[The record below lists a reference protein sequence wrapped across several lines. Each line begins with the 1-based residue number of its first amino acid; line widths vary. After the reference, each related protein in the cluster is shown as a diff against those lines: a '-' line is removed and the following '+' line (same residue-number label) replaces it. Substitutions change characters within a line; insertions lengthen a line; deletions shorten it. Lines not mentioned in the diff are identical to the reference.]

1 MAAITARSV
10 AQCVLDD
17 PQRQVVLERL
27 SLSVREHRFVF
38 DARHV
43 DAKGDRR
50 EESTIF
56 LTEGD
61 SAGGAMVQARDVQ
74 TQAIYSLKG
83 KPLNTHGL
91 GREAIYKN
99 DKLVGSGEN
108 ADSALPVDIVDG
120 FSGDVLFSENV
131 TLVGTFSFVFRPAN
145 LPPCTVAAAQGGDT
159 GPAIKVTDK
168 DGIRTEL
175 QDAEL
180 ELRYRYGWTIPL
192 RSLRYWALGVP
203 DPALAAETRFGE
215 DGQLEYLSQRGWD
228 VAITRYREGGGQS
241 MPNRL
246 SAENGDTTVR
256 LVIDSWYFFK

>member
-1 MAAITARSV
+1 MKRAAI
-10 AQCVLDD
+10 L
-17 PQRQVVLERL
+17 L
-27 SLSVREHRFVF
+27 SIAL
-38 DARHV
+38 
-43 DAKGDRR
+43 
-50 EESTIF
+50 
-56 LTEGD
+56 L
-61 SAGGAMVQARDVQ
+61 SAGCA
-74 TQAIYSLKG
+74 T
-83 KPLNTHGL
+83 T
-91 GREAIYKN
+91 REAISLPELDSWETRTAVLGELREWEFRGRIAVKAGDEGFN
-99 DKLVGSGEN
+99 GKIRWIQIDETFTTTVGGPIGIGTVRIEGSGQ
-108 ADSALPVDIVDG
+108 
-120 FSGDVLFSENV
+120 
-131 TLVGTFSFVFRPAN
+131 
-145 LPPCTVAAAQGGDT
+145 TVSL
-159 GPAIKVTDK
+159 TDK
-168 DGIRTEL
+168 DGVRTEL

>member
-1 MAAITARSV
+1 MKRAAI
-10 AQCVLDD
+10 L
-17 PQRQVVLERL
+17 L
-27 SLSVREHRFVF
+27 SIAL
-38 DARHV
+38 
-43 DAKGDRR
+43 
-50 EESTIF
+50 
-56 LTEGD
+56 L
-61 SAGGAMVQARDVQ
+61 SAGCA
-74 TQAIYSLKG
+74 T
-83 KPLNTHGL
+83 T
-91 GREAIYKN
+91 REAISLPELDSWETRTAVLGELREWEFRGRIAVKAGDEGFN
-99 DKLVGSGEN
+99 GKIRWIQIDETFNTTVGGPIGIGTVRIEGSGQ
-108 ADSALPVDIVDG
+108 
-120 FSGDVLFSENV
+120 
-131 TLVGTFSFVFRPAN
+131 
-145 LPPCTVAAAQGGDT
+145 TVSL
-159 GPAIKVTDK
+159 TDK
-168 DGIRTEL
+168 DGVRTEL

>member
-1 MAAITARSV
+1 LKRAAI
-10 AQCVLDD
+10 L
-17 PQRQVVLERL
+17 L
-27 SLSVREHRFVF
+27 SIAL
-38 DARHV
+38 
-43 DAKGDRR
+43 
-50 EESTIF
+50 
-56 LTEGD
+56 L
-61 SAGGAMVQARDVQ
+61 SAGCA
-74 TQAIYSLKG
+74 T
-83 KPLNTHGL
+83 T
-91 GREAIYKN
+91 REAISLPELDSWETRTAVLGELREWEFRGRIAVKAGDEGFN
-99 DKLVGSGEN
+99 GKIRWIQIDETFNTTVGGPIGIGTVRIEGSGQ
-108 ADSALPVDIVDG
+108 
-120 FSGDVLFSENV
+120 
-131 TLVGTFSFVFRPAN
+131 
-145 LPPCTVAAAQGGDT
+145 TVSL
-159 GPAIKVTDK
+159 TDK
-168 DGIRTEL
+168 DGVRTEL

>member
-1 MAAITARSV
+1 MRFRGRMAVKAGDEGFNGKIRWIQEDETFNTTV
-10 AQCVLDD
+10 GG
-17 PQRQVVLERL
+17 PIGIGT
-27 SLSVREHRFVF
+27 VRIE
-38 DARHV
+38 
-43 DAKGDRR
+43 
-50 EESTIF
+50 
-56 LTEGD
+56 
-61 SAGGAMVQARDVQ
+61 
-74 TQAIYSLKG
+74 
-83 KPLNTHGL
+83 
-91 GREAIYKN
+91 
-99 DKLVGSGEN
+99 GSGQT
-108 ADSALPVDIVDG
+108 
-120 FSGDVLFSENV
+120 VL
-131 TLVGTFSFVFRPAN
+131 L
-145 LPPCTVAAAQGGDT
+145 
-159 GPAIKVTDK
+159 TDK
-168 DGIRTEL
+168 DGVRTEL